1 MITFEG
7 EITELT
13 SPPNKAEHWRSITIW
28 LPEANEHIEFTMAL
42 EEVKKEGLQEGDML
56 TIKIDK
62 KLDIDSLTQDL
73 LKID

>member
-1 MITFEG
+1 MITFDG
-7 EITELT
+7 EITEMD
-13 SPPNKAEHWRSITIW
+13 SPPNKADNWRSLTIW
-28 LPEANEHIEFTMAL
+28 LPEVNEHVEITISL
-42 EEVKKEGLQEGDML
+42 EEIKKSGLQEGDML

>member
-13 SPPNKAEHWRSITIW
+13 SPPNKVDNWRSLTIW
-28 LPEANEHIEFTMAL
+28 LPEANEHIEMTISL
-42 EEVKKEGLQEGDML
+42 EEIKKEGLKEGDML
-56 TIKIDK
+56 TIKVDK

>member
-7 EITELT
+7 EITELV

-28 LPEANEHIEFTMAL
+28 LPEASEHIEFTISL
-42 EEVKKEGLQEGDML
+42 EEIKKSGLQEGDML
-56 TIKIDK
+56 TIQIDK
-62 KLDIDSLTQDL
+62 KLDIDSLAQDL